1 MRHVIVMTVTGAIGL
16 IAVFVVDALS
26 LFWVSRLGDQTLKAS
41 IGYASQALFLLFSVN
56 IGLTIAVSATVSRA
70 LGAGDRFRAR
80 RLAASALTITFV
92 VTLILSALMFVFRDA
107 MLAHAMHAEGR
118 AADIASGVLAIT
130 VPSRAVQR
138 SLLNLMA
145 RMALRPPKALARRSW
160 GIESD

>member
-70 LGAGDRFRAR
+70 LGAGDRSRAR

-92 VTLILSALMFVFRDA
+92 VTLILSALLFVSRDA
-107 MLAHAMHAEGR
+107 ISLTSCTPAGAREKSP
-118 AADIASGVLAIT
+118 AACSPSPSPPTLRWASV
-130 VPSRAVQR
+130 SRFPAYC
-138 SLLNLMA
+138 
-145 RMALRPPKALARRSW
+145 ARRATR
-160 GIESD
+160 GAPCG